1 MKLTVNG
8 EQREVP
14 DGLDARG
21 LLNEL
26 GLKEKLVVV
35 ELNREIIK
43 REAIDGTPLN
53 DGDVVE
59 IMRYIGGG

>member
-8 EQREVP
+8 DEREVT
-14 DGLDARG
+14 DGLNVRA
-21 LLNEL
+21 LLDEL

-35 ELNREIIK
+35 ELNREIVK
-43 REAIDGTPLN
+43 RDDFENTSLK
-53 DGDVVE
+53 DGDIVE